1 MNTEAKVTNKMLPSE
16 SSHAFIKQYSE
27 QNGFIPA
34 YKNGLILGNL
44 LICITAVLD

>member
-16 SSHAFIKQYSE
+16 SSHALYKIVHSE
-27 QNGFIPA
+27 QNGFIP
-34 YKNGLILGNL
+34 YKNGLIVPL